1 MNEKFQIP
9 IREMSSE
16 FLESNVP
23 SITHFCV
30 SILHNSALA
39 GSGTLVQCGDKHGI
53 ITAHHVVY
61 KGKCPFDFRYG
72 SNDAI
77 GLLIQDTPHEFVLPL
92 KYIVCHDIG
101 VPVSDEEGPDLVFLE
116 ILPDEKIGTLKAR
129 KSFFNITAKTD
140 ERLSFLEDDEKGFWA
155 ISYSVDFQSAIVK
168 MDDGLPAIVVR
179 TWVGYTGIDNR
190 YDIGEF
196 DYIEAGVS
204 YTSENDLPPTF
215 GGASGGGLW
224 KFPLSGS
231 KQNDGKLDLEA
242 GNPVYAGVIFYETH
256 REENY
261 RRIRCHGP
269 KSLYKTMSSKLLG

>member
-9 IREMSSE
+9 IDEMSAE

-23 SITHFCV
+23 SIAHFCV
-30 SILHNSALA
+30 SILHNSALS
-39 GSGTLVQCGDKHGI
+39 GSGTLVQCGEKSGI
-53 ITAHHVVY
+53 VTAHHVVY
-61 KGKCPFDFRYG
+61 RGKRPFDFGYG
-72 SNDAI
+72 SDDAI
-77 GLLIQDTPHEFVLPL
+77 GLLIMDTPHEFVLPL
-92 KYIVCHDIG
+92 KYITCHDIG

-116 ILPDEKIGTLKAR
+116 IPPGEKLGTLKAR

-179 TWVGYTGIDNR
+179 TWVGYTGIHNR

-196 DYIEAGVS
+196 EYIEAGVR

-242 GNPVYAGVIFYETH
+242 GNPVYAGVLFYETH
-256 REENY
+256 REDNY